1 MGAHPYFWKHPY
13 IRSVFF
19 YWPSPVSKADMKEN
33 AHMYH
38 CYSPPSGWQTSH
50 LVSGWFEKS
59 AARPLNY
66 VERQH
71 SAILT
76 TDRAEDAAPQGII
89 NTHLRSIFETNKP
102 KKKGRTHHESLK
114 RSKDLILVYYLL
126 KTNKHN
132 SHVKNLLNKWDR
144 PLYSHPF
151 FWNFRRPN
159 PPSPRHL
166 HQGHWSLTLV
176 MTRFFPWFF
185 SSTKTTFKKKSSK
198 NSMIFQQLIVWIRN
212 LEIG

>member
-1 MGAHPYFWKHPY
+1 MIFTIHFGGPPLFLETPIYTKCFFLLAKPGVQGWYERECSHVSLLLSAKWMTNLPFGIRLVWKISRPASKLCGAATFSNPDDRPCRGRCPPRHHQHPSS
-13 IRSVFF
+13 I
-19 YWPSPVSKADMKEN
+19 D
-33 AHMYH
+33 
-38 CYSPPSGWQTSH
+38 
-50 LVSGWFEKS
+50 
-59 AARPLNY
+59 
-66 VERQH
+66 
-71 SAILT
+71 
-76 TDRAEDAAPQGII
+76 
-89 NTHLRSIFETNKP
+89 LRNKQA
-102 KKKGRTHHESLK
+102 KKNGRTHHESLK

-185 SSTKTTFKKKSSK
+185 SSTKTTF
-198 NSMIFQQLIVWIRN
+198 
-212 LEIG
+212 